1 MSLAVE
7 WDPAKAESNLQKHG
21 VSFEEAATVLGDPL
35 SISLADPDHSAAE
48 ERLLL
53 LGRSLAGRLLIVS
66 LTERGN
72 SVRLISA
79 RAMTPRE
86 KRVYEHEA
94 GR

>member
-21 VSFEEAATVLGDPL
+21 VSFEEASTVLKDPL
-35 SISLADPDHSAAE
+35 SITVSDPDHSAAE

-53 LGRSLAGRLLIVS
+53 LGRSVAGRLLIVS
-66 LTERGN
+66 LTERGAT
-72 SVRLISA
+72 VRLISA
-79 RAMTPRE
+79 RTMTPRE
-86 KRVYEHEA
+86 TRAYERET